1 MKGRADRTPVVVG
14 SRRRVL
20 LWLTSLLL
28 GLVWIPLFY
37 HVFRMQAVDI
47 GVAGD
52 TAFLDG
58 GFHADEADLTYR
70 YRWTSGPAS
79 ITFHGTGN
87 ARPTSILVQAQ
98 GFRPEGF
105 TEPVTMTVSLAGAL
119 TPLQPS
125 VVTLTNQLETYTFL
139 VTELDPNLPPV
150 ADPFP
155 PRNPYRVTL
164 DTPTFN
170 APGDP
175 RPLGVK
181 VARVELRQSY
191 SGLNLPPLHAVLWPL
206 VLLAGIRYLM
216 SQAPNVPIYLLALAA
231 WVAGFLGIMLFRLY
245 AAVYLPPVAFLVGLL
260 ALLHWQRSRL
270 VGWPEWVDRLGKV
283 VNAQRVMLGALALYA
298 ALSMWVLPQVDWIG
312 HADYAENAVI
322 ARNFVQG
329 KGLTVDYVAQFY
341 EPHPGISH
349 PAETWPLLQPL
360 SIAPFFALF
369 GPITWVAKLPNLLM
383 MLALA
388 WVVFSLA
395 TRLWDSRVGLLAG
408 LFTLAHPYF
417 FNSVLYPINDLGF
430 TLIFFA
436 LAWLTWHVA
445 SPYHDI
451 SPDDTK
457 EERLVQVDRRLGQR
471 RRLVM
476 LAGIGTL
483 SGLLIWSK
491 PSGAIL
497 LLGLLLWAGWRWLQ
511 LRKRD
516 GRKIDWRPLVPVL
529 GAFALVLAPYFLR
542 NMLAFGKPFFSTEAY
557 DAWIL
562 RYYPGHNWE
571 DIYKYYIGS
580 ELPNFRWV
588 TGGKFGYE
596 VLFDAIWLN
605 LQWVWQ
611 RGILG
616 EQGSGDFVFGLL
628 PLTGALLGLAASTRR
643 VASLF
648 GMVGLC
654 VGLYGLFVL
663 TYWHY
668 EGRYFQVAVPWLYM
682 LLAWGLFW
690 TWDRLRASLNDGLAR
705 KWGLLLL
712 PLLSAMLLWPSLDTI
727 GKQIEADLQPTGF
740 VTAMHWLRDNTTP
753 QDVIMTRDPWE
764 LNWYT
769 DRRAVMIPN
778 DDLATIEK
786 VARQHGVTY
795 LQLGG
800 PVDGID
806 VRQCPDDPAAP
817 QSRYP
822 TDTRPVL
829 GSLYCGVERPG
840 FELVYRQRG
849 LTIYR
854 WSLP

>member
-1 MKGRADRTPVVVG
+1 MRQPDATTVVG
-14 SRRRVL
+14 QRLKLVL
-20 LWLTSLLL
+20 WFVPLLL
-28 GLVWIPLFY
+28 GLVWIPLSY
-37 HVFRMQAVDI
+37 HLEREQALDI
-47 GVAGD
+47 GNAGD

-58 GFHADEADLTYR
+58 GFHVDEADLTYR

-79 ITFHGTGN
+79 LTFHGAGS
-87 ARPTSILVQAQ
+87 AMPTEILVQAQ

-105 TEPVTMTVSLAGAL
+105 SEPVTMTVTLEGAQAL
-119 TPLQPS
+119 LQPS
-125 VVTLTNQLETYTFL
+125 VITLTKQLETYKFVMPALEMTMETYYL
-139 VTELDPNLPPV
+139 YHATS
-150 ADPFP
+150 
-155 PRNPYRVTL
+155 PYKVML

-170 APGDP
+170 SPGDP
-175 RPLGVK
+175 RPLGIK
-181 VARVELRQSY
+181 VARVELRQSDA
-191 SGLNLPPLHAVLWPL
+191 GLNLPPLEALLWPL
-206 VLLAGIRYLM
+206 ILVAGLG
-216 SQAPNVPIYLLALAA
+216 YLLLQLSNLLGYFL
-231 WVAGFLGIMLFRLY
+231 VLPAGAVVYATVMLFRLY
-245 AAVYLPPVAFLVGLL
+245 AAVYLPPVALVVGLV
-260 ALLHWQRSRL
+260 ALLHWQRAR
-270 VGWPEWVDRLGKV
+270 VATWPEWVDRLGKV
-283 VNAQRVMLGALALYA
+283 VNAQRLMWAALALYA
-298 ALSMWVLPQVDWIG
+298 LISLWVLPQVDWIG

-360 SIAPFFALF
+360 AIAPFFAML

-388 WVVFSLA
+388 WLVFSLA

-408 LFTLAHPYF
+408 IFTLAHPYF

-436 LAWLTWHVA
+436 LAWLVWHLV

-451 SPDDTK
+451 SPEDVQGDT
-457 EERLVQVDRRLGQR
+457 LVQVDRHTGKR

-476 LAGIGTL
+476 LL
-483 SGLLIWSK
+483 SVGALAGLLVWSK
-491 PSGAIL
+491 PSGAVL
-497 LLGLLLWAGWRWLQ
+497 LVGMLLWAGQRWLRVRR
-511 LRKRD
+511 LG
-516 GRKIDWRPLVPVL
+516 GRKIDWRVFVPVL
-529 GAFALVLAPYFLR
+529 GAFALVIAPYFLR
-542 NMLAFGKPFFSTEAY
+542 NMLDFGRPFFSTEGY

-562 RYYPGHNWE
+562 RYFPGHDWE

-580 ELPNFRWV
+580 ELPSFRWV

-596 VLFDAIWLN
+596 VLFDAVWTN

-616 EQGSGDFVFGLL
+616 EQGSGDFVVGLL
-628 PLTGALLGLAASTRR
+628 PMTGVLVGVAASTRR
-643 VASLF
+643 VVGLF
-648 GMVGLC
+648 GMVALSI
-654 VGLYGLFVL
+654 GLYALFVL

-690 TWDRLRASLNDGLAR
+690 TWDRLRVSLNDGLVR
-705 KWGLLLL
+705 RWGLLLL
-712 PLLSAMLLWPSLDTI
+712 PLLSALVLWPSLDTI

-740 VTAMHWLRDNTTP
+740 VTAMQWFRDNTTP

-769 DRRAVMIPN
+769 DRRAVMISN
-778 DDLATIEK
+778 DDLATIEN
-786 VARQHGVTY
+786 VARQFGVTY

-806 VRQCPDDPAAP
+806 VRQCPDNPSAP

-822 TDTRPVL
+822 TGTRPVL

-840 FELVYRQRG
+840 FKLVYRQRG